1 MVEDEE
7 EKKIIQIATQPG
19 LRDFNRT
26 RTPFKHIIQDF
37 LHSISANTICLDLGP
52 GHYDLG
58 IVKRKINQDF
68 LLR

>member
-19 LRDFNRT
+19 LRDFNRP

-37 LHSISANTICLDLGP
+37 LHSISANTTCLDLGP